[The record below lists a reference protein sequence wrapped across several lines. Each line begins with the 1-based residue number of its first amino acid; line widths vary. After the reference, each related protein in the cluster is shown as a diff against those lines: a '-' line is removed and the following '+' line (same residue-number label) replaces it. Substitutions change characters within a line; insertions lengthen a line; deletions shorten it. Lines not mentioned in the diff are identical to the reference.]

1 MAVGDTFV
9 MDEQD
14 GKTVNRIDKK
24 DTWEAVNPVL
34 GIGEIGIEKDGML
47 KNIKIG
53 DGQTAW
59 NALGYTFKQCPY
71 EVGDIYMTTSS
82 VTPATRWPGT
92 QWEVFAPGRVLIG
105 AGTGKDSRGESKT
118 FAVGDTGGEYQHQLT
133 TGELAAHNHTRG
145 TMNITGSL
153 TERPCSSSME
163 VIAAKDGGA
172 FTTTYAGDNI
182 QWGVSVQTSGS
193 SSHKNNLHTFDASK
207 SWTGST
213 SSVGSGTA
221 HNNLPAYDTVRYY
234 KRTV

>member
-34 GIGEIGIEKDGML
+34 GVGEIGIEKDGML

-118 FAVGDTGGEYQHQLT
+118 FEIGDTGGEYQHQLT
-133 TGELAAHNHTRG
+133 TGGIA
-145 TMNITGSL
+145 IT
-153 TERPCSSSME
+153 
-163 VIAAKDGGA
+163 
-172 FTTTYAGDNI
+172 
-182 QWGVSVQTSGS
+182 
-193 SSHKNNLHTFDASK
+193 
-207 SWTGST
+207 
-213 SSVGSGTA
+213 
-221 HNNLPAYDTVRYY
+221 
-234 KRTV
+234 

>member
-1 MAVGDTFV
+1 MAAGDIFV

-34 GIGEIGIEKDGML
+34 GVGEIGIEKDGML

-105 AGTGKDSRGESKT
+105 AGTGQDSRGESKT
-118 FAVGDTGGEYQHQLT
+118 FEIGDTGGEYRHQLT
-133 TGELAAHNHTRG
+133 TGELASHGHSRNGYYNTDNYSGNTTRYCASQYKIDSDPTVYGVNNTGNDEPHN
-145 TMNITGSL
+145 
-153 TERPCSSSME
+153 
-163 VIAAKDGGA
+163 
-172 FTTTYAGDNI
+172 NI
-182 QWGVSVQTSGS
+182 QPFSC
-193 SSHKNNLHTFDASK
+193 
-207 SWTGST
+207 
-213 SSVGSGTA
+213 
-221 HNNLPAYDTVRYY
+221 VRYF
-234 KRTV
+234 KRLS

>member
-1 MAVGDTFV
+1 MAVGDRFV
-9 MDEQD
+9 IDEQD

-34 GIGEIGIEKDGML
+34 GVGEIGIEKDGML

-105 AGTGKDSRGESKT
+105 AGTGQDSRGESKT
-118 FAVGDTGGEYQHQLT
+118 FEIGDTGGEYQHQLT
-133 TGELAAHNHTRG
+133 TGELPPHNHW
-145 TMNITGSL
+145 ITPNCAQWASAADRNSANNDIPPQIKLSSDGLISGQDGCFFADRL
-153 TERPCSSSME
+153 TEWVRWSGYTGNNVSH
-163 VIAAKDGGA
+163 
-172 FTTTYAGDNI
+172 NI
-182 QWGVSVQTSGS
+182 VQPY
-193 SSHKNNLHTFDASK
+193 N
-207 SWTGST
+207 
-213 SSVGSGTA
+213 
-221 HNNLPAYDTVRYY
+221 TVHLYIRIS
-234 KRTV
+234 

>member
-34 GIGEIGIEKDGML
+34 GVGEIGIEKDGML

-105 AGTGKDSRGESKT
+105 AGTGQDSRGESKT
-118 FAVGDTGGEYQHQLT
+118 FEIGDTGGEYQHQLT
-133 TGELAAHNHTRG
+133 TGKLLWAIPEPTDDV
-145 TMNITGSL
+145 
-153 TERPCSSSME
+153 EP
-163 VIAAKDGGA
+163 
-172 FTTTYAGDNI
+172 
-182 QWGVSVQTSGS
+182 VQ
-193 SSHKNNLHTFDASK
+193 LFDASNVCRLFLCDDEPDVWIVTPH
-207 SWTGST
+207 WTLSPSYAVVKAPPALAAST
-213 SSVGSGTA
+213 SADDEQGLSVKE
-221 HNNLPAYDTVRYY
+221 PVMFMVPR
-234 KRTV
+234 V